1 MTTKTT
7 QLSSTLESDSHLSA
21 SPFHRGEQAIQ
32 SRFGVR
38 DKMERFGRR
47 VIRDH
52 MPDQHQNF
60 YAQLPFVFAGHADKN
75 GWPWASILFN
85 QPGFIDSPSPKNLDI
100 NAIPVT
106 GDPLADTLQQTHEK
120 RNTKLGLLGIELTS
134 RRRNRLAAHVIDYS
148 DKGIRLGVDQAFG
161 NCPQYIQTRDL
172 EFLDPSTLPKTSVK
186 DIQVFDDEAR
196 ALIANSDTFFV
207 ASYIESNDQNEHSK
221 ASEGAD
227 VSHRGGQPGFVRV
240 DNERT
245 LTIPDYLGNNHFNTF
260 GNFEENS
267 KAGMLFIDFESGHI
281 LTLTGTVEIIWDSP
295 ETEHF
300 EGAERL
306 WRFHIDHG
314 RWIHNGLP
322 LRWKLDEYSPNSLLT
337 GTWDEANKI
346 AQAAAQQDEWL
357 PYKVT
362 KVVKESSLIK
372 SFYLQAENHQA
383 IKFLPGQFLTIKAN
397 VNGKDLIR
405 NYSLSSAP
413 ADSHYRISI
422 KRESASD
429 PLLPDGVFSNHIHQQ
444 LNVGDTLYAKAP
456 RGNFTFD
463 VDSKRPVV
471 LLAGGV
477 GITPMIS
484 MARHA
489 LNELIRTR
497 SGEQIT
503 FIGAAKDHH
512 QRAFFDEFNN
522 LEKDSSGLIR
532 ALWTLSDIAPSLKP
546 GKDFHHKGRISAEL
560 LQAVLPINDYDFY
573 LCGPAGFMQSTY
585 DLLRKLGVSDARI
598 QAEEFGPASLKRDTD
613 HASKAFRPEPVAK
626 EAVIEFSESKVEQA
640 WSEGDGNLLD
650 FAEAHGF
657 TPEFG
662 CRSGQ
667 CGACKTK
674 LISGKVAYQTA
685 HPSAVAEDEVLLC
698 CAVPAAVEGE
708 DVVKL
713 NLKL

>member
-1 MTTKTT
+1 MTTKT
-7 QLSSTLESDSHLSA
+7 SSLNASPFSP

-38 DKMERFGRR
+38 DRMERFGSR

-52 MPDQHQNF
+52 MPAQHQEF
-60 YAQLPFVFAGHADKN
+60 YSQLPFIFTGHADKD

-85 QPGFIDSPSPKNLDI
+85 QPGFIQSPSPKNLDI
-100 NAIPVT
+100 QASPVV
-106 GDPLADTLQQTHEK
+106 GDPLADTLQQAPLNK
-120 RNTKLGLLGIELTS
+120 DTKLGLLGIELTS
-134 RRRNRLAAHVIDYS
+134 RRRNRLAAHITSHS
-148 DKGIRLGVDQAFG
+148 DEGIRLEIDQAFG

-172 EFLDPSTLPKTSVK
+172 EMLDPSALPETNVQ
-186 DIQVFDDEAR
+186 DIQVFDEEAQ
-196 ALIANSDTFFV
+196 ALITRSDTFFV
-207 ASYIESNDQNEHSK
+207 ASYINSNENNENSS

-227 VSHRGGQPGFVRV
+227 VSHRGGQPGFIRV

-260 GNFEENS
+260 GNFVENS
-267 KAGMLFIDFESGHI
+267 KAGLLFIDFESGHM

-300 EGAERL
+300 DGAERL
-306 WRFHIDHG
+306 WKFHIDHG

-346 AQAAAQQDEWL
+346 AQAQTRQNEWL
-357 PYKVT
+357 PYEIAEIVE
-362 KVVKESSLIK
+362 ESSFIK
-372 SFYLQAENHQA
+372 SFYLKAKNHQPL
-383 IKFLPGQFLTIKAN
+383 KFLPGQFLTIKAN
-397 VNGKDLIR
+397 INGKDLIR

-413 ADSHYRISI
+413 ADSLYRISI
-422 KRESASD
+422 KREQSND
-429 PLLPDGVFSNHIHQQ
+429 PQLPNGLFSNHMHQQ
-444 LNVGDTLYAKAP
+444 FKVGDTLYAKAP
-456 RGNFTFD
+456 RGGFTFD
-463 VDSKRPVV
+463 DTNQRPAV

-489 LNELIRTR
+489 LNELVRTR
-497 SGEQIT
+497 SGETLT

-512 QRAFFDEFNN
+512 QRAFFDELND
-522 LEKDSSGLIR
+522 LAEASSGHIR
-532 ALWTLSDIAPSLKP
+532 AFWTLSKIAPSLKP
-546 GKDFHHKGRISAEL
+546 GRDFHNQGRISAEL
-560 LQAVLPINDYDFY
+560 LQAILPIDDYDFY
-573 LCGPAGFMQSTY
+573 LCGPTGFMQSTY
-585 DLLRKLGVSDARI
+585 DLLRKLGVSNARI
-598 QAEEFGPASLKRDTD
+598 QAEEFGPASLKRDAD
-613 HASKAFRPEPVAK
+613 HATKAFLPGPAAT
-626 EAVIEFSESKVEQA
+626 EAVIEFTESKVEQS
-640 WSEGDGNLLD
+640 WSKDDGNLLD
-650 FAEAHGF
+650 FAESHGF

-674 LISGKVAYQTA
+674 LVSGKVAYQTE
-685 HPSAVAEDEVLLC
+685 HPSAVEDDEVLLC

-708 DVVKL
+708 EVVKL
-713 NLKL
+713 SLKL

>member
-1 MTTKTT
+1 MTTNT
-7 QLSSTLESDSHLSA
+7 SPFPS
-21 SPFHRGEQAIQ
+21 SPFHKGEQAIQ

-38 DKMERFGRR
+38 DRMERFGSR

-52 MPDQHQNF
+52 MPEQHQEF
-60 YAQLPFVFAGHADKN
+60 YSQLPFIFAGHADKD

-85 QPGFIDSPSPKNLDI
+85 KPGFIHSPSPKKLDI
-100 NAIPVT
+100 HTIPVM
-106 GDPLADTLQQTHEK
+106 GDPLAESLNIGTDI
-120 RNTKLGLLGIELTS
+120 GLLGIELTS
-134 RRRNRLAAHVIDYS
+134 RRRNRLAAHVTSYS
-148 DKGIRLGVDQAFG
+148 DNGIHLEIDQAFG

-172 EFLDPSTLPKTSVK
+172 EILDPSNLPQTSVK
-186 DIQVFDDEAR
+186 NIQVFDDEAR

-207 ASYIESNDQNEHSK
+207 ASYIESNDQNDNSS

-227 VSHRGGQPGFVRV
+227 VSHRGGQPGFIRV

-260 GNFEENS
+260 GNFVENS
-267 KAGMLFIDFESGHI
+267 KAGLLFIDFESGHI

-300 EGAERL
+300 DGAERL
-306 WRFHIDHG
+306 WKFHIDHG

-337 GTWDEANKI
+337 GTWDEANKM
-346 AQAAAQQDEWL
+346 AQAEARKDEWL
-357 PYKVT
+357 PYEIT
-362 KVVKESSLIK
+362 DVVEESSVIK
-372 SFYLQAENHQA
+372 SFYLKAKDHQA
-383 IKFLPGQFLTIKAN
+383 LKFLPGQFLTIKTN
-397 VNGKDLIR
+397 INGKALIR

-413 ADSHYRISI
+413 GDSLYRISV
-422 KRESASD
+422 KREQSND
-429 PLLPDGVFSNHIHQQ
+429 PQLPDGVFSNHIHQQ
-444 LNVGDTLYAKAP
+444 FKVGDTLYAKAP
-456 RGNFTFD
+456 RGGFTFD
-463 VDSKRPVV
+463 EESQRSAV

-497 SGEQIT
+497 SGETLT
-503 FIGAAKDHH
+503 FIGAAKDHR
-512 QRAFFDEFNN
+512 QRAFFDEFND
-522 LEKDSSGLIR
+522 LEKASSGHIR
-532 ALWTLSDIAPSLKP
+532 AFWSLSDIDPSLKP
-546 GKDFHHKGRISAEL
+546 GKDFHNKGRISAEL
-560 LQAVLPINDYDFY
+560 LQAILPIDDYDFY

-598 QAEEFGPASLKRDTD
+598 QAEEFGPASLKRDAD
-613 HASKAFRPEPVAK
+613 HSSEAFKPGPAAT
-626 EAVIEFSESKVEQA
+626 EAVIEFTDSKVEQA
-640 WSEGDGNLLD
+640 WSKEDGNLLD

-667 CGACKTK
+667 CGACKTT
-674 LISGKVAYQTA
+674 LVSGKVTYQTD
-685 HPSAVAEDEVLLC
+685 HSSQVNDNEVLLC
-698 CAVPAAVEGE
+698 CAIPAAIEGQE
-708 DVVKL
+708 VVKL
-713 NLKL
+713 SLKL

>member
-1 MTTKTT
+1 MST
-7 QLSSTLESDSHLSA
+7 QT
-21 SPFHRGEQAIQ
+21 SPFHKGEQAIQ

-38 DKMERFGRR
+38 DKMERFGSR

-52 MPDQHQNF
+52 MPEQHQEF
-60 YAQLPFVFAGHADKN
+60 YAQLPFIFAGHADKD

-85 QPGFIDSPSPKNLDI
+85 KPGFIHSPHPKKLEI
-100 NAIPVT
+100 NAMPVA
-106 GDPLADTLQQTHEK
+106 GDPLTDSLDTGT
-120 RNTKLGLLGIELTS
+120 NLGLLGIELTS
-134 RRRNRLAAHVIDYS
+134 RRRNRLAAHVTNHSEKSIH
-148 DKGIRLGVDQAFG
+148 LEVDQAFG

-172 EFLDPSTLPKTSVK
+172 EVLDSSTLPQTRVK
-186 DIQVFDDEAR
+186 NIQAFDEEAR
-196 ALIANSDTFFV
+196 TLISNSDTFFV
-207 ASYIESNDQNEHSK
+207 ASYIDSDDTNDNSS

-227 VSHRGGQPGFVRV
+227 VSHRGGQPGFIRV

-260 GNFEENS
+260 GNFAENS
-267 KAGMLFIDFESGHI
+267 KAGLLFIDFESGHI

-295 ETEHF
+295 ETKHF
-300 EGAERL
+300 DGAERL
-306 WRFHIDHG
+306 WKFHIDHG
-314 RWIHNGLP
+314 RWIHHGLP

-337 GTWDEANKI
+337 GTWDEANKM
-346 AQAAAQQDEWL
+346 AQAQARQDEWL
-357 PYKVT
+357 PYEIAEIVE
-362 KVVKESSLIK
+362 ESSLIK
-372 SFYLQAENHQA
+372 SFYLKAKDHHA
-383 IKFLPGQFLTIKAN
+383 LKFLPGQFLTVKTNI
-397 VNGKDLIR
+397 NGKDLIR

-413 ADSHYRISI
+413 ADSLYRISV
-422 KRESASD
+422 KRELSND
-429 PLLPDGVFSNHIHQQ
+429 PQFPDGIFSNHLHQHF
-444 LNVGDTLYAKAP
+444 NIGDTLYAKAP
-456 RGNFTFD
+456 RGSFTFD
-463 VDSKRPVV
+463 IESPRSAV

-497 SGEQIT
+497 SGETLT

-512 QRAFFDEFNN
+512 QRAFFDEFNDI
-522 LEKDSSGLIR
+522 EKASSNHIR
-532 ALWTLSDIAPSLKP
+532 AFWTLSDIDPSLKP
-546 GKDFHHKGRISAEL
+546 GKDFHNKGRISVAL
-560 LQAVLPINDYDFY
+560 LQAILPIDDYDFY

-598 QAEEFGPASLKRDTD
+598 QAEEFGPASLKRDAD
-613 HASKAFRPEPVAK
+613 HASEAFRPAPVAK
-626 EAVIEFSESKVEQA
+626 EAVIEFTDSKVEQA
-640 WSEGDGNLLD
+640 WSVEDGNLLD

-674 LISGKVAYQTA
+674 LISGKVAYQSE
-685 HPSAVAEDEVLLC
+685 HPSTVAEDEVLLC

-708 DVVKL
+708 SVVKL
-713 NLKL
+713 SLKL

>member
-1 MTTKTT
+1 MTTKT
-7 QLSSTLESDSHLSA
+7 LHSSSLPL

-38 DKMERFGRR
+38 DRMERFGSR

-52 MPDQHQNF
+52 MPAQHQEF
-60 YAQLPFVFAGHADKN
+60 YSQLPFIFAGHADKD

-85 QPGFIDSPSPKNLDI
+85 KQGFIQSPNPKTLDI
-100 NAIPVT
+100 QAMPVK
-106 GDPLADTLQQTHEK
+106 GDPLADSLKKDT
-120 RNTKLGLLGIELTS
+120 NLGLLGIELTS
-134 RRRNRLAAHVIDYS
+134 RRRNRLAAHVTSHS
-148 DKGIRLGVDQAFG
+148 DDGIRLEVDQAFG

-172 EFLDPSTLPKTSVK
+172 EMLDPSTLPQTSVK
-186 DIQVFDDEAR
+186 DIQVFDEEAK
-196 ALIANSDTFFV
+196 ALITLSDTFFV
-207 ASYIESNDQNEHSK
+207 ASYINSDDNNENSS

-227 VSHRGGQPGFVRV
+227 VSHRGGQPGFIRV
-240 DNERT
+240 DNEQT

-260 GNFEENS
+260 GNFVENS
-267 KAGMLFIDFESGHI
+267 KAGLLFIDFESGHI

-295 ETEHF
+295 ETKHF

-306 WRFHIDHG
+306 WKFHIDHG

-346 AQAAAQQDEWL
+346 AQAEARQDEWL
-357 PYKVT
+357 PYEITEMVE
-362 KVVKESSLIK
+362 ESSLIK
-372 SFYLQAENHQA
+372 SFYLKAKDHQA
-383 IKFLPGQFLTIKAN
+383 LKFLPGQFLTVKAN
-397 VNGKDLIR
+397 INGKELIR

-413 ADSHYRISI
+413 ADPLYRISV
-422 KRESASD
+422 KHEQSNKAN
-429 PLLPDGVFSNHIHQQ
+429 LPDGVFSSHIHQQ
-444 LNVGDTLYAKAP
+444 FKVGDTLYAKAP
-456 RGNFTFD
+456 RGGFTFD
-463 VDSKRPVV
+463 IENQRPAV

-497 SGEQIT
+497 SGETLT
-503 FIGAAKDHH
+503 FIGAAKDHQ
-512 QRAFFDEFNN
+512 QRAFFDEFND
-522 LEKDSSGLIR
+522 LAAASSGHIR
-532 ALWTLSDIAPSLKP
+532 AFWTLSDIDPSLKP
-546 GKDFHHKGRISAEL
+546 GKDFHNKGRISAEL
-560 LQAVLPINDYDFY
+560 LQAILPIDDYDFY

-585 DLLRKLGVSDARI
+585 DLLRKLGVNDARI
-598 QAEEFGPASLKRDTD
+598 QAEEFGPASLKRDAD
-613 HASKAFRPEPVAK
+613 HATKAFKPGPVAT
-626 EAVIEFSESKVEQA
+626 EAVIEFTDSKVEQA

-674 LISGKVAYQTA
+674 LISGKVAYQTE
-685 HPSAVAEDEVLLC
+685 HPSTIADDEVLLC

-708 DVVKL
+708 EVVKL
-713 NLKL
+713 SLKL